1 MHPIKRERFRRGW
14 SQTDLAAKVLVSRF
28 AVLRWEHGKFPRP
41 KYLTK
46 LAQVFHIPVQRLA
59 DEILSYNAD

>member
-14 SQTDLAAKVLVSRF
+14 SQTDLAARIPVSRF

-46 LAQVFHIPVQRLA
+46 LAHVFNMPVQRLA
-59 DEILSYNAD
+59 DEILNFSEN